1 MSAEKNSASVPH
13 ATDENIA
20 TAAAEQEAM
29 MARELEE
36 NWQLILACLGN
47 AVPPSVLDIARSSY
61 WIGVRTGVRVNTE
74 AVSRVYQ

>member
-1 MSAEKNSASVPH
+1 MSASKNSVPAP
-13 ATDENIA
+13 ATDES
-20 TAAAEQEAM
+20 TAKRQALM
-29 MARELEE
+29 DHELER